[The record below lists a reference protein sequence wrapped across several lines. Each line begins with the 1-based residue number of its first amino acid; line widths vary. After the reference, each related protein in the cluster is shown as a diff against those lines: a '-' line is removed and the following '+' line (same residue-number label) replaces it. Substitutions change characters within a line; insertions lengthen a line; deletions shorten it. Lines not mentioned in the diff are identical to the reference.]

1 MTLEIDGQPTNIN
14 ISDYFEVRQTQYG
27 RACFAK
33 KDIPKGVDVLVSNTP
48 FTHVILHEFR
58 KEVCA
63 SCFHYEFG
71 KYCKVKISSLPN
83 MTKKNFKGAGLWFC
97 SESCKETWLQYDNTG
112 ELTEAF
118 ETFLE
123 YFQMKAKTQ
132 IEETEYSPKITQEFI
147 ENYWKDINEWD
158 EKITKMKKSKTY
170 SKLPFLNEDEYTGAR
185 FIIHALFDIYKKHE
199 SLPLF
204 NELQSNELQ
213 KTSRFPVLLRS
224 QGLIYQFLRIVLPD
238 YLQPFLTTDS
248 LRMIFGR
255 EYGNSFG
262 IWQLVDEGSNENKEF
277 LGYCLFPEASFFNH
291 SCSPNLK
298 KFRKGNRMIFQ
309 TTKDIETGQQMC
321 IDYFHILD
329 EPLLVRQQTLSKN
342 WFFDCACDRCSKEL
356 KTENCQVKPPLEQ
369 IY

>member
-1 MTLEIDGQPTNIN
+1 MSENGQPTNIK
-14 ISDYFEVRQTQYG
+14 ISDYFEVRETQYG

-33 KDIPKGVDVLVSNTP
+33 KDIPSGVDVLVSSSP
-48 FTHVILHEFR
+48 FTSVILHEFR

-71 KYCKVKISSLPN
+71 KYCKVKIPSSSCK
-83 MTKKNFKGAGLWFC
+83 KKNSKGPGLWFC
-97 SESCKETWLQYDNTG
+97 SELCMESWLQYDETN

-118 ETFLE
+118 ETFME
-123 YFQMKAKTQ
+123 YYQMKAKSP
-132 IEETEYSPKITQEFI
+132 IEETEYNPKITQEFI
-147 ENYWKDINEWD
+147 EEYWKDMEDWN
-158 EKITKMKKSKTY
+158 EKISKMKKSKTFN
-170 SKLPFLNEDEYTGAR
+170 KLPFLNEDEYTGAR
-185 FIIHALFDIYKKHE
+185 FVIHALFNIYKTHK

-224 QGLIYQFLRIVLPD
+224 QGLIYQFLRITLPD
-238 YLQPFLTTDS
+238 YLQPYLTTES
-248 LRMIFGR
+248 LRQIFGR

-262 IWQLVDEGSNENKEF
+262 IWQLVDDSSSENKEF
-277 LGYCLFPEASFFNH
+277 LGYCIFPEASFFNH

-298 KFRKGNRMIFQ
+298 KYRKGNRMIFQ
-309 TTKDIETGQQMC
+309 SIKDIKEGHQMC

-329 EPLLVRQQTLSKN
+329 ESFTVRQTILAKN
-342 WFFDCACDRCSKEL
+342 WFFQCACDRCTEESK
-356 KTENCQVKPPLEQ
+356 TVNCQAKPPLKQ